1 MLKAQATALVTHFE
15 LALVGKGLL
24 EHLPKSFGMLPLSFF
39 RHSCS
44 LLLEIPK
51 TFFLKSLLLFPLL
64 SKKILNGRLT
74 LWLWGPLHN
83 DTCLERAQQS
93 HERKDVSKIPEN
105 LHPLGI
111 WYGTLE
117 CAKF

>member
-1 MLKAQATALVTHFE
+1 M
-15 LALVGKGLL
+15 GKGLL
-24 EHLPKSFGMLPLSFF
+24 EHLPKSFGSLPLSFF

-64 SKKILNGRLT
+64 SKKILTRRLT

-83 DTCLERAQQS
+83 DTCLERSQHSQ
-93 HERKDVSKIPEN
+93 ERKEVSKISKK
-105 LHPLGI
+105 LHPHSI
-111 WYGTLE
+111 HTSFDPNIR
-117 CAKF
+117 AIFS